1 MPVEDEEFFAE
12 NIESVNRL
20 TTGILLLG
28 NVLAPLFIVISKIG
42 IFEIPYSYSVT
53 LGIVIALFS
62 IIQSIFVYV
71 FRWHRIP
78 MVFGL

>member
-42 IFEIPYSYSVT
+42 IFEIPYSYSII
-53 LGIVIALFS
+53 LGVVIALFS

-71 FRWHRIP
+71 LR
-78 MVFGL
+78 

>member
-1 MPVEDEEFFAE
+1 MPLEDEEFFAE

-42 IFEIPYSYSVT
+42 IF
-53 LGIVIALFS
+53 A
-62 IIQSIFVYV
+62 
-71 FRWHRIP
+71 
-78 MVFGL
+78 